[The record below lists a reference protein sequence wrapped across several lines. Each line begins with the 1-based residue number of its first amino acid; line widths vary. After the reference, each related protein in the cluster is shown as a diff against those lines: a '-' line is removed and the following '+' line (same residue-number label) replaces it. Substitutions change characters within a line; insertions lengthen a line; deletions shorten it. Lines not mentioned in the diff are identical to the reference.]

1 MLLVI
6 LKAPNLICSRHPQ
19 ELLRTRGHSGRAV
32 ETSATIAESLREQ
45 RPGPARITET
55 IGETDA
61 VGAI

>member
-1 MLLVI
+1 
-6 LKAPNLICSRHPQ
+6 
-19 ELLRTRGHSGRAV
+19 LRTRGHSGRAV